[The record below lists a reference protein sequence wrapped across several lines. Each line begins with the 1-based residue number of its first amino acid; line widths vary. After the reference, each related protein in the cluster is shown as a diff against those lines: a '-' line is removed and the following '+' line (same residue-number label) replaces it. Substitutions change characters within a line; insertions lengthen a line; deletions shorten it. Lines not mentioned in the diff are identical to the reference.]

1 MLPTHVHRNIF
12 DMEPQSLDTV
22 HQNTPKQMAKT
33 TTNNNGNEDDEND
46 NRYIYMAK
54 EKI

>member
-1 MLPTHVHRNIF
+1 
-12 DMEPQSLDTV
+12 MEPESLDTV

-46 NRYIYMAK
+46 NIYMAK
-54 EKI
+54 EKT